1 MRAWGVGVKVVTAG
15 TDVDQGA
22 FSIQVGEDMHRMK
35 LMVLFQS
42 IHVPERQ

>member
-1 MRAWGVGVKVVTAG
+1 MRAWGVGVRVAG
-15 TDVDQGA
+15 TDVDQEA
-22 FSIQVGEDMHRMK
+22 FSNQVREDMHRMK